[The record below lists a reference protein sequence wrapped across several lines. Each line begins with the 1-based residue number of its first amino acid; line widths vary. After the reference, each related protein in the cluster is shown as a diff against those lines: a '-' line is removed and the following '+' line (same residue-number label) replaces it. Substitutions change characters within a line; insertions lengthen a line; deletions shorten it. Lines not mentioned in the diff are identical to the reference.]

1 MVTKLTR
8 VLKAVCFMV
17 IFCLLLGK
25 VTDILYPLDATY
37 KTYDSYYEL
46 KENTVDVV
54 FLGTSCTY
62 NAWVIPQMWND
73 AGISAFTLASSAQP
87 FGMNV
92 ELIENALKTQS
103 PKYIIMDLHGF
114 KSEGYNYDESR
125 TRPIIDNF
133 SFITRLEYVDSIIED
148 AKEYSKQAEKELNL
162 DNSDYSYYL
171 PIIKYHTRWKDGI
184 VQESFDGVPNKY
196 LGYYNVIGSK
206 QIEKTTVTSETTTLT
221 EYQLDALSRI
231 MKFGKENEDI
241 TLIFTCMP
249 SRLDKDDQLEI
260 NAAIEILEQNGYD
273 VINMNTDE
281 MYEEIGIDFNKD
293 LRDKNHLNIFGA
305 EKSTEYLIN
314 YLKEN
319 YSIEDHRGD
328 SKYDAWD
335 KASEVFSEEYSKII
349 YKQLRTPIL
358 NRVEFKSGEVIRVV
372 WNRVHCADGYVIY
385 KKPEGSDKWEEFYRA
400 CDSQINYVDDVIE
413 AGSEATYTV
422 RAYKLVDGEIVYGA
436 YDEIGITATR

>member
-1 MVTKLTR
+1 MITKITR

-37 KTYDSYYEL
+37 MTYDSYYDL
-46 KENTVDVV
+46 KEDTVDVV

-62 NAWVIPQMWND
+62 NAWVVPQMWSE

-92 ELIENALKTQS
+92 EIIENALKTQS

-114 KSEGYNYDESR
+114 KSESYNYDESR
-125 TRPIIDNF
+125 TRPVIDNF
-133 SFITRLEYVDSIIED
+133 PLITRLRYVDGIINE
-148 AKEYSKQAEKELNL
+148 AKKYSEETDKELDL

-171 PIIKYHTRWKDGI
+171 PIIKYHTRWKEEI
-184 VQESFDGVPNKY
+184 THESFTGKPCDY

-206 QIEKTTVTSETTTLT
+206 KIEKTTVTSEVGVLDD
-221 EYQLDALSRI
+221 YQIEALNKI
-231 MKFGKENEDI
+231 MDFGKENEDI

-249 SRLDKDDQLEI
+249 SRLNEEEQKDI
-260 NAAIEILEQNGYD
+260 NAAFKILKENGYD

-281 MYEEIGIDFNKD
+281 MYTELGMSFDKD
-293 LRDKNHLNIFGA
+293 LRDRNHLNIFGA
-305 EKSTEYLIN
+305 EKVTEYLVN

-319 YSIEDHRGD
+319 YDIEDHRGD

-335 KASEVFSEEYSKII
+335 NASNNFDKEYDKII
-349 YKQLRTPIL
+349 YKQLRTPKL
-358 NRVEFKSGEVIRVV
+358 NRVEFKSGEVVRVV
-372 WNRVHCADGYVIY
+372 WNRVHCADGYVIF
-385 KKPEGSDKWEEFYRA
+385 KKDTTSGEWMEFNRLD
-400 CDSQINYVDDVIE
+400 DSQINYVDDKID
-413 AGSEATYTV
+413 AGEEATYTV
-422 RAYKLVDGEIVYGA
+422 CAYKMVDGKAVYGA